1 MTASFFLLLAAGA
14 VAGGFVNGLAGFG
27 TALFTLGFWLQ
38 IMSPPEAVAMVLFM
52 SVTSG
57 IQSMIVVWHG
67 IRWRRLMIF
76 LVPALLAIP
85 IGLQL
90 LDQIDAGTLKKIIAA
105 FLIVFGGYFA
115 IRKQLPNFTRPTP
128 ILDAMIGFVSGILG
142 AIAGLSGAL
151 PTMWVSLRPWPKAE
165 QRAVLQPF
173 NIIILG
179 VAGAL
184 LALDGAYSK
193 PVLSNLLVAVPI
205 AMLSARLGLAV
216 FRRLDDHQFRRLL
229 IVLMLMA
236 GLALMTRELL

>member
-1 MTASFFLLLAAGA
+1 MMETFLLLAAGA
-14 VAGGFVNGLAGFG
+14 IAGGFVNGLAGFG

-57 IQSMIVVWHG
+57 IQGMILVWRA

-76 LVPALLAIP
+76 LIPALLAIP

-90 LDQIDAGTLKKIIAA
+90 LDRIDPGTLKKIIAT
-105 FLIVFGGYFA
+105 FLIVFGAYF
-115 IRKQLPNFTRPTP
+115 IVRKQLPNFERPTP
-128 ILDAMIGFVSGILG
+128 VIDGVIGFVSGILG

-151 PTMWVSLRPWPKAE
+151 PTMWISLRPWPKAE

-179 VAGAL
+179 IAGVL
-184 LALDGAYSK
+184 LAVDGAYTK
-193 PVLSNLLVAVPI
+193 PVLLNLLIAVPI
-205 AMLSARLGLAV
+205 AMVSARFGLAV
-216 FRRLDDHQFRRLL
+216 FKRLNDNQFRRLL
-229 IVLMLMA
+229 IILMLVA
-236 GLALMTRELL
+236 GLALMARELL